1 MRLPPRWLRPEL
13 SRLRWTGLA
22 VATLLALHWW
32 MATSASSQHCT
43 TNDEIAH
50 LTAGASYWLTDD
62 YRLQPE
68 NGNLP
73 QRWAAL
79 PLLAMP
85 RVKFPPLDQ
94 LSWRIS
100 DVWDLGFQFFYK
112 LDNPLGT
119 MLWAGR
125 AMIALFSVATGWLV
139 FWWARRLHGVAGA
152 LLAAALFVFSPE
164 MLAHGAL
171 ITSDMP
177 ACFCFLAAVTAFWV
191 MLHRLCAGT
200 WMTFGLTLDALAL
213 AKFSAPLIL
222 PMLVVLLAV
231 RLAAGGGLAVA
242 WPWHSTVIGRWRQAA
257 ALGGAT
263 LTAAALAILLVW
275 AGYGFRYQM
284 YQHYEPGHVRSLV
297 GWDVLI
303 QEGGP
308 VVAAFQFARSHELL
322 PESYLYGFAHT
333 FHYSRYRRAFLNGD
347 YRSRGWWWFFPYAFA
362 IKTPLALGGLL
373 GLAGLVAWQT
383 RGTAPNAAAL
393 PAGAVAPPR
402 GTRLYAWS
410 PLLTLVV
417 VYGASAL
424 TSHLDI
430 GHRHILPM
438 YPVLFIMA
446 GGAAAL
452 GRPRWRWPAVIVLWL
467 VVWFT
472 GESIWIRPS
481 YLAYFNELIGGPAN
495 GYRHLADSSIDWG
508 QDLPGLKTWLDE
520 HAQGRP
526 VFLSYFG
533 SGDPVYY
540 GIHAT
545 RVADDNFDLRLPR
558 RFPALLTAGLYCI
571 SATQFDQVYSRAR
584 GRWDE
589 EKEGDYQRQLHTIMQ
604 RARSP
609 EPHPPLDVLQRF
621 EDFQFARLCYF
632 LQNRQPIAEI
642 GYSILVFDLDDKD
655 VAAALYGPLS
665 TS

>member
-1 MRLPPRWLRPEL
+1 MRLPPRWLRPDL
-13 SRLRWTGLA
+13 SWLRWTGLA

-32 MATSASSQHCT
+32 MATSVSSQHCT

-50 LTAGASYWLTDD
+50 LTAGVSYWLTND
-62 YRLQPE
+62 YRLHPE

-79 PLLAMP
+79 PLLVMP
-85 RVKFPPLDQ
+85 KVKFPSLDQ
-94 LSWRIS
+94 PSWWIS

-112 LDNPLGT
+112 LNNPLGT

-125 AMIALFSVATGWLV
+125 VMIALFSVATGWLV
-139 FWWARRLHGVAGA
+139 FWWASRLHGAAGA
-152 LLAAALFVFSPE
+152 LLAAVLFAFSPE

-200 WMTFGLTLDALAL
+200 WMTFGLSLGALAL

-231 RLAAGGGLAVA
+231 RLAAGGGLTMA
-242 WPWHSTVIGRWRQAA
+242 WPWNSTVIGRWRQAA

-275 AGYGFRYQM
+275 ASYGFRYQM

-308 VVAAFQFARSHELL
+308 VVAAFQFTRSHELL

-333 FHYSRYRRAFLNGD
+333 FRYSRYRRAFLNGD

-362 IKTPLALGGLL
+362 IKTPLALFGLL
-373 GLAGLVAWQT
+373 GLAGLVAWEA
-383 RGTAPNAAAL
+383 RGTAPPAAAL
-393 PAGAVAPPR
+393 PAGAVAPHR
-402 GTRLYAWS
+402 GTRRYAWS
-410 PLLTLVV
+410 PLLTLVG

-452 GRPRWRWPAVIVLWL
+452 GRLRWRWPAAIVLLL
-467 VVWFT
+467 VVWFM

-481 YLAYFNELIGGPAN
+481 YLAYFNELVGGPAN

-540 GIHAT
+540 GIRAT

-558 RFPALLTAGLYCI
+558 RFPAMLTAGLYYI

-584 GRWDE
+584 GRWDA
-589 EKEGDYQRQLHTIMQ
+589 EKEDDYQGQLRTIMQ
-604 RARSP
+604 QAQSP
-609 EPHPPLDVLQRF
+609 ELHPPLDVLKRF
-621 EDFQFARLCYF
+621 EDFQFARLCHF
-632 LQNRQPIAEI
+632 LQNRQPIAQI

>member
-1 MRLPPRWLRPEL
+1 MRLPPRWLRLDL

-22 VATLLALHWW
+22 VAALLALHWG
-32 MATSASSQHCT
+32 MATSVSSQHCT
-43 TNDEIAH
+43 AADEIAH
-50 LTAGASYWLTDD
+50 LTAGVSYWLTDD

-85 RVKFPPLDQ
+85 GVKFPSLDQ
-94 LSWRIS
+94 YSWWIS

-139 FWWARRLHGVAGA
+139 FWWARRLHGAAGA
-152 LLAAALFVFSPE
+152 LLAAVLFVFSPE
-164 MLAHGAL
+164 MLAHGAM

-177 ACFCFLAAVTAFWV
+177 ACFCFLAVVTAFWV
-191 MLHRLCAGT
+191 MLHRLSAGT
-200 WMTFGLTLDALAL
+200 WMTFGLALGALAL

-222 PMLVVLLAV
+222 LMLVVLLAV
-231 RLAAGGGLAVA
+231 RLAAGGELTMA
-242 WPWHSTVIGRWRQAA
+242 WPWNSTVIGRWRQAA

-275 AGYGFRYQM
+275 ASYGFRYQM
-284 YQHYEPGHVRSLV
+284 YRHYEPGHVRSLV
-297 GWDVLI
+297 GWDVLTKD
-303 QEGGP
+303 GGP
-308 VVAAFQFARSHELL
+308 VVAAFQFARSLKLL

-347 YRSRGWWWFFPYAFA
+347 YRSRGWWWFFPYTFA
-362 IKTPLALGGLL
+362 VKTPLALF
-373 GLAGLVAWQT
+373 GLVALAGFIAWKA
-383 RGTAPNAAAL
+383 RGTAPPAAAL
-393 PAGAVAPPR
+393 PAGAVALHR
-402 GTRLYAWS
+402 RTRLYAWS
-410 PLLTLVV
+410 PLLVLAG
-417 VYGASAL
+417 VYGVFAL

-430 GHRHILPM
+430 GHRHILPL
-438 YPVLFIMA
+438 YPVFFIIA

-452 GRPRWRWPAVIVLWL
+452 GRLRWRWPVAVTTVLAA
-467 VVWFT
+467 WFI
-472 GESIWIRPS
+472 GESLWIRPS
-481 YLAYFNELIGGPAN
+481 YLAYFNELVGGPAN
-495 GYRHLADSSIDWG
+495 GYRHLADSSLDWG
-508 QDLPGLKTWLDE
+508 QDLPGLKAWLNN

-540 GIHAT
+540 GIRAT

-558 RFPALLTAGLYCI
+558 RFPAMLTGGIYCI
-571 SATQFDQVYSRAR
+571 SATQFDQVYSQAR
-584 GRWDE
+584 GPWDRD
-589 EKEGDYQRQLHTIMQ
+589 KEADYQRQLQAIVN
-604 RARSP
+604 RASSP
-609 EPHPPLDVLQRF
+609 DPHPPLDTLKRF
-621 EDFQFARLCYF
+621 EDFQFARLCHF
-632 LQNRQPIAEI
+632 LQNQQPAAEI
-642 GYSILVFDLDDKD
+642 GYSILVFALSDQE